1 MITDTTKTEEALLGA
16 VILEGNLFPQ
26 AQANIDES
34 FFYNAKLAK
43 IWGLCRETYERAK
56 TLDLILLIE
65 QAKAKG
71 VLAQIGGEL
80 YLSALMNCGLPHH
93 LRAYI
98 NEIKKGYYYREQLKA
113 AEHFKK
119 DADAEKLLKSFSDAQ
134 REISILQN
142 SNALPVSE
150 VAFRFL
156 DEMEHP
162 LDIIKTG
169 FPSIDRGSAPARGD
183 LFVLGA
189 REQVGKSVVCINLI
203 KKFLKDGRKVLVYT
217 TEMSAE
223 QYFRRQVALYTEVP
237 YVALK
242 FHKTDMTQNSKIMDF
257 LKTFTE
263 EYKDKLIFSTISHPT
278 SADVR
283 AEIERV
289 KPDIVVLDNLSGAK
303 LPKGY
308 DNKTDRIAEYAD
320 DLKDALIEHNCLGVL
335 VVHLNRDSL
344 KTQAEPETA
353 NIKDCSHLEEI
364 ASQVLLLWVDKG
376 TTNEI
381 SDFKKIYWKLAKDR
395 DGFGGRGAF
404 LLNRKTLN
412 VAEEGAENEIN

>member
-1 MITDTTKTEEALLGA
+1 M
-16 VILEGNLFPQ
+16 
-26 AQANIDES
+26 
-34 FFYNAKLAK
+34 
-43 IWGLCRETYERAK
+43 
-56 TLDLILLIE
+56 
-65 QAKAKG
+65 
-71 VLAQIGGEL
+71 
-80 YLSALMNCGLPHH
+80 
-93 LRAYI
+93 
-98 NEIKKGYYYREQLKA
+98 
-113 AEHFKK
+113 
-119 DADAEKLLKSFSDAQ
+119 
-134 REISILQN
+134 
-142 SNALPVSE
+142 
-150 VAFRFL
+150 
-156 DEMEHP
+156 
-162 LDIIKTG
+162 
-169 FPSIDRGSAPARGD
+169 
-183 LFVLGA
+183 
-189 REQVGKSVVCINLI
+189 
-203 KKFLKDGRKVLVYT
+203 
-217 TEMSAE
+217 
-223 QYFRRQVALYTEVP
+223 YTEVP

-257 LKTFTE
+257 LKSFSE

-376 TTNEI
+376 STNEI

>member
-43 IWGLCRETYERAK
+43 IWGLCRDTHERAK
-56 TLDLILLIE
+56 ALDLVLLVE
-65 QAKAKG
+65 QAKGSG

-80 YLSALMNCGLPHH
+80 YLSALLNCGIPSH
-93 LRAYI
+93 LRYYI

-113 AEHFKK
+113 AERFKK
-119 DADAEKLLKSFSDAQ
+119 DADAEKLIKSFGDAQ

-142 SNALPVSE
+142 STALTVEE
-150 VAFRFL
+150 VAHQFC
-156 DEMEHP
+156 DEIDHP

-169 FPSIDRGSAPARGD
+169 FASIDRGSAPAKGD
-183 LFVLGA
+183 LFVLAA

-203 KKFLKDGRKVLVYT
+203 RKFLDDGRKVLVYT

-223 QYFRRQVALYTEVP
+223 QYFRRQVAMYTDIP

-242 FHKTDMTQNSKIMDF
+242 FHKFKDGQIHIIMEFLSK
-257 LKTFTE
+257 FTE
-263 EYKDKLIFSTISHPT
+263 DFKEKLIFSSISHPT
-278 SADVR
+278 SADIR

-335 VVHLNRDSL
+335 VCHLNRDSL
-344 KTQAEPETA
+344 KSQTEPETA

-364 ASQVLLLWVDKG
+364 ASQVLLLWVDK
-376 TTNEI
+376 NAEI
-381 SDFKKIYWKLAKDR
+381 TEHKKIYWKLAKDR

-404 LLNRKTLN
+404 LLNRQNLR
-412 VAEEGAENEIN
+412 VEEEGF